1 MLEAG
6 KMVKAIAV
14 DKDGTLMRSDHTLDE
29 LYFEQLFQTMMKQDI
44 KFIVASGN
52 QYAQLKSLFP
62 DKVNDIT
69 FVAEN
74 GAVTYYQDEIL
85 DANYF
90 DKTVLQQILG
100 DIIDKHKVTDLILS
114 GVRTAYVLPNVTEDF
129 TAYFNHYYYDV
140 QQVKHFDDISDDD
153 FVKVAMRIKDTTVL
167 EQVKA
172 DLEAQYPQ
180 YLRAVTSGN
189 DSLDLILPDVNKGVA
204 IQSLLARWGIDEEDL
219 LAFGDADNDIEMLS
233 LTPHSYAMAE
243 CSESLASV
251 ANHRA
256 PSNNDSGVLKVI
268 EHFITS

>member
-114 GVRTAYVLPNVTEDF
+114 GIRTAYVLPNVTEDF

-140 QQVKHFDDISDDD
+140 QQVKHFDDIRDDD
-153 FVKVAMRIKDTTVL
+153 FVKVAMRIK
-167 EQVKA
+167 
-172 DLEAQYPQ
+172 
-180 YLRAVTSGN
+180 RHN
-189 DSLDLILPDVNKGVA
+189 
-204 IQSLLARWGIDEEDL
+204 GIR
-219 LAFGDADNDIEMLS
+219 
-233 LTPHSYAMAE
+233 T
-243 CSESLASV
+243 SESGLRSTV
-251 ANHRA
+251 PLN
-256 PSNNDSGVLKVI
+256 I
-268 EHFITS
+268 